1 MPGFRIRQGYHGR
14 RCYFTETIDRI
25 KKPTIKRLARRAGV
39 KRATD
44 PLYSQAKRDCF
55 KSHVEE
61 LVRGALLF
69 AMHMGRNTVKL
80 EDVLAMMKRRRSGM
94 YGFGW
99 FLESTAFA

>member
-1 MPGFRIRQGYHGR
+1 MPGFRCCRRSIRP
-14 RCYFTETIDRI
+14 ETIERI

-44 PLYSQAKRDCF
+44 FLYSQAKQDCF
-55 KSHVEE
+55 KSHVRE
-61 LVRGALLF
+61 LVREASLY
-69 AMHMGRNTVKL
+69 AMHVKRNTVKV
-80 EDVLAMMKRRRSGM
+80 EDVLAMMKRRGSGM